1 MANKRTMPPQSA
13 ADAEAMAMCDTLLKG
28 GVDPMTTPQEQKD
41 DPEANG
47 GKMTPPPMDADLAK
61 CKGMKKADE
70 GDPAKELEKG
80 KDEDEDE
87 MEKGDDEDEDDE
99 EAKGKK
105 AKGKDDDED
114 EDEGD
119 EDEEKSITDEDLM
132 KAVEAAQQIAEGNHP
147 KTRRAEL
154 MQKAQASTLE
164 KSERA
169 ELIAMLEADEE
180 QGDEPGDLEK
190 SFTMAALSDPDI
202 EAGHTASEEFDVSGF
217 LARLAQ
223 FVGGGLDQVSGELH
237 KGFENVA
244 QYNRA
249 QAKAGV
255 ALAKAISKQHEL
267 VKSLTERIDALEN
280 QPMPRRSIPTARALN
295 KSFAGQPEIPPR
307 HDLVKGLNMLM
318 RQSPD
323 GRAPGGWDIAAAT
336 CHLETTGEI
345 APAILAEV
353 KKTLGSIA

>member
-1 MANKRTMPPQSA
+1 MAKQRTMPPQSA

-28 GVDPMTTPQEQKD
+28 GVDNMTPQEQKD

-47 GKMTPPPMDADLAK
+47 GKMSPPPMDADLAK
-61 CKGMKKADE
+61 CKGMKKGDE

-80 KDEDEDE
+80 KEEDEDEDE
-87 MEKGDDEDEDDE
+87 IEKSDDKDADDEEGDEDEE
-99 EAKGKK
+99 EEEE
-105 AKGKDDDED
+105 ED
-114 EDEGD
+114 GD
-119 EDEEKSITDEDLM
+119 EDEEKSITDDDLM
-132 KAVEAAQQIAEGNHP
+132 KAVEAAQKIADGNRP
-147 KTRRAEL
+147 QSRRAEL
-154 MQKAQASTLE
+154 MEKATASTLE

-180 QGDEPGDLEK
+180 QGEGQDDLEK
-190 SFTMAALSDPDI
+190 SFTMAAMSDPDI

-249 QAKAGV
+249 QAKANV
-255 ALAKAISKQHEL
+255 ALAKAISQQHEL
-267 VKSLTERIDALEN
+267 VKSLTGRLEELEN

-295 KSFAGQPEIPPR
+295 KSFSGQPEVPPR

-353 KKTLGSIA
+353 KKTLGTIA